1 MGKINIIEQ
10 KPVTLAEAKQ
20 LMEKIQKRDK
30 TLSTRAQK
38 TEEYLNK
45 FAKLSIQEVNSTKEK
60 INNLGITRLKDK
72 HIAKIIDIQPKDM
85 DSLRMILTEDNV
97 TLKQEDL
104 QKILECLK

>member
-10 KPVTLAEAKQ
+10 RPVTLTEAKQ
-20 LMEKIQKRDK
+20 LMEKIKKRDK
-30 TLSTRAQK
+30 ALSTRAQK

-45 FAKLSIQEVNSTKEK
+45 FAKLSTQEINSIKEK

-72 HIAKIIDIQPKDM
+72 HIAKIIDIQPKDI